1 MKAPSKILV
10 PTDFSPRAEQALDYA
25 CMLAGKLGATVNIL
39 SVIGVPAF
47 GGPELGMAYSESLI
61 HQMTDESRTG
71 LDLLAAP
78 HRSTGVIGALLLR
91 TGDARDIIPQTATQ
105 IGADLIVM
113 GTHGRRGFSRALL
126 GSVTEYVVRTSAVPV
141 LTVRGLADV

>member
-1 MKAPSKILV
+1 MKAPSKLLV
-10 PTDFSPRAEQALDYA
+10 PTDFSPRAEEALDYA
-25 CMLAGKLGATVNIL
+25 CMLAGKLGATVHIL

-47 GGPELGMAYSESLI
+47 GGPELGMAFTGSLMQ
-61 HQMTDESRTG
+61 QMTEESRTG
-71 LDLLAAP
+71 LERLAAP
-78 HRSTGVIGALLLR
+78 RRSTGVIGELLLR
-91 TGDARDIIPQTATQ
+91 TGDARDLIPKTAAQ

-141 LTVRGLADV
+141 LTVRGLEDV